1 MNNVNTPVVQ
11 ETTTTLLVEQ
21 DNKVLF
27 DTFDLNSIGLE
38 SADYP
43 RVQQRLADI
52 RNSSSINIGSLGQ
65 GVASKTADY
74 TTEVLELVKAKD
86 TTTGQKLNEVVK
98 VLSSL
103 NTKNA
108 ISKPGFF
115 GKMFGGFKGVKQ
127 SFDARYASTK
137 SQINTMMVEI
147 SESQIGLKS
156 RVQMMTQMSTHVATQ
171 HKEIGILIAAGKL
184 KVHEMQ
190 LELQELNNG
199 NNETLYGARIFELNT
214 DIHTLE
220 KRIGDLQLLQRSA
233 EQSIHMIR
241 IITGNNLM
249 LINKFDAIKDVT
261 IPAWENQIA
270 LAITLEEQASAVE
283 MVAAI
288 DDTTNSLLR
297 SNADLL
303 YSNSV
308 GTTKANQRAVID
320 VDTIKYVHDKLVSTV
335 KDTIQAHED
344 GIKERARG
352 EQELKDLNL
361 QMRAFVGSKV
371 DEASH
376 RRLG

>member
-43 RVQQRLADI
+43 RVQQRLANI
-52 RNSSSINIGSLGQ
+52 RSSSSINIGSLGQ

-86 TTTGQKLNEVVK
+86 TTTGQKLNEVEK

-156 RVQMMTQMSTHVATQ
+156 RVQMMTQMSTHVAAQ
-171 HKEIGILIAAGKL
+171 HKEIGIFIAVGKL

-190 LELQELNNG
+190 LEIQELNNG

-308 GTTKANQRAVID
+308 GTAKANQRAVID

-361 QMRAFVGSKV
+361 QMRTFVGSKV

>member
-43 RVQQRLADI
+43 RVQQRLTDI

-171 HKEIGILIAAGKL
+171 HKEIGIFIAAGKL

-308 GTTKANQRAVID
+308 GTAKANQRAVID
-320 VDTIKYVHDKLVSTV
+320 VDTIKYIHDKLVSTV

-361 QMRAFVGSKV
+361 QMRTFVGSKV

>member
-171 HKEIGILIAAGKL
+171 HKEIGIFIAAGKL

-308 GTTKANQRAVID
+308 GTAKANQRAVID

-361 QMRAFVGSKV
+361 QMRTFVGSKV

>member
-11 ETTTTLLVEQ
+11 ETTTTFLVEQ

-171 HKEIGILIAAGKL
+171 HKEIGIFIAAGKL

-308 GTTKANQRAVID
+308 GTAKANQRAVID

-361 QMRAFVGSKV
+361 QMRTFVGSKV

>member
-74 TTEVLELVKAKD
+74 TTEVLEFVKAKD

-171 HKEIGILIAAGKL
+171 HKEIGIFIAAGKL

-308 GTTKANQRAVID
+308 GTAKANQRAVID

-335 KDTIQAHED
+335 KDTNQAHED

-361 QMRAFVGSKV
+361 QMRAFVNSKV

>member
-171 HKEIGILIAAGKL
+171 HKEIGIFIAAGKL

-308 GTTKANQRAVID
+308 GTAKANQRAVID

-335 KDTIQAHED
+335 KDTNQAHED

-361 QMRAFVGSKV
+361 QMRAFVNSKV

>member
-156 RVQMMTQMSTHVATQ
+156 RVQMMTQMSTHVAAQ
-171 HKEIGILIAAGKL
+171 HKEIGIFIAAGKL

-308 GTTKANQRAVID
+308 GTAKANQRAVID

-361 QMRAFVGSKV
+361 QMRTFVGSKV

>member
-38 SADYP
+38 PADYP

-171 HKEIGILIAAGKL
+171 HKEIGIFIAAGKL

-308 GTTKANQRAVID
+308 GTAKANQRAVID

-361 QMRAFVGSKV
+361 QMRTFVGSKV